1 MPADQ
6 AGDYGELKA
15 AILRRY
21 NINEET
27 YRQRFRT
34 AKLGDG
40 ETPRELATRL
50 CDLALRLTKDCHTAA
65 EVRELVVKEQLL
77 NTLPEDVR
85 LWVSER
91 NKPTTSAEAGQLA
104 EDYLQARKMTLGKVK
119 PESETRSEQRSGEIP
134 KKCQKCGRQGHWT
147 HDCWSGSWKQEETN
161 PTRDPPKSDKSIV
174 RCFTCQQRGHYSM

>member
-1 MPADQ
+1 MPVDQ

-21 NINEET
+21 NTNEET

-50 CDLALRLTKDCHTAA
+50 SDLALWWTKDCHTAA

-85 LWVSER
+85 VWVSER
-91 NKPTTSAEAGQLA
+91 KPTTSAEAGQLA

-119 PESETRSEQRSGEIP
+119 PESETRSEQ
-134 KKCQKCGRQGHWT
+134 
-147 HDCWSGSWKQEETN
+147 
-161 PTRDPPKSDKSIV
+161 
-174 RCFTCQQRGHYSM
+174 

>member
-15 AILRRY
+15 AILCRY

-119 PESETRSEQRSGEIP
+119 PESETRSEQRSGEIR